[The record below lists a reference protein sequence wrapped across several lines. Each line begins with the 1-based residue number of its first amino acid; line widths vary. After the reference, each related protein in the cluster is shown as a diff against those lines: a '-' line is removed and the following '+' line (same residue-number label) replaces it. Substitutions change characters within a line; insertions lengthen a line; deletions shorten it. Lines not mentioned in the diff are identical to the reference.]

1 MGKSTRLSGYIYA
14 LHLKGDPQVRYIG
27 LTTGTVEKRF
37 IQHSS
42 DARIGRYD
50 WPLYRWMR
58 KHGVENVTFSII
70 EHVSDNSAA
79 DLEAREVFYIAEAR
93 AKYGALILNLR
104 DGGNVSKHSE
114 ESKRRMSEAQRGNKN
129 ALGYRH
135 SPESIQRMSSAQRGK
150 KRSPETIAK
159 LRAREYSP
167 ETRLKMSESARGN
180 SSHLGH
186 VHTDETKSLISKIL
200 TGREISES
208 HKQKMSQRMKGN
220 TIMLGRTH
228 SEETKRKMSISRTG
242 LRHSDE
248 SKAKMSA
255 SNKGRLVSD
264 QARANISAAT
274 GLGQHTRWHSNR
286 GIIKDSCA
294 FCMKP

>member
-1 MGKSTRLSGYIYA
+1 MDKSTRLSGYIYA
-14 LHLKGDPQVRYIG
+14 LHLKDDPQVRYIG

-37 IQHSS
+37 NQHRS
-42 DARIGRYD
+42 DARNGRYD

-58 KHGVENVTFSII
+58 KHGIENVTFSIV
-70 EHVSDNSAA
+70 EHVQDGSDF
-79 DLEAREVFYIAEAR
+79 DLEEREAFYISDAR
-93 AKYGALILNLR
+93 AKYGTLMLNLR

-135 SPESIQRMSSAQRGK
+135 SPESIQRMSSAQKGK

-159 LRAREYSP
+159 LRGREYSR

-186 VHTDETKSLISKIL
+186 AHTDETKYLISKTI
-200 TGREISES
+200 TGRELSES
-208 HKQKMSQRMKGN
+208 HKQKISERMQGN
-220 TIMLGRTH
+220 SIMLGRKL
-228 SEETKRKMSISRTG
+228 SEETKAKMSKSRTG
-242 LRHSDE
+242 FRHSDE
-248 SKAKMSA
+248 SREKMSIA
-255 SNKGRLVSD
+255 SKGRVVSAE
-264 QARANISAAT
+264 ARANISAAT

-286 GIIKDSCA
+286 GIIKDSCL
-294 FCMKP
+294 FCMEN